1 MCQSN
6 DEIVLDFI
14 ECLKDPQAHKDS
26 FIHKALLH
34 TGDFRISKE
43 YAEQYMLSIAEDLLD
58 LDKDLS
64 RLDLTKRLW
73 LGHRL
78 KEVVEV
84 SKLKEDSKVKNA
96 KIRKALDLSEKVN
109 QTDINQDLIDK
120 LKKLYK
126 NLIKSG
132 IKKEDAKY
140 AIAAFTCNPMY
151 QGHPV
156 SKSKLEDMDVFKE

>member
-1 MCQSN
+1 LFSKSEELSGGGSMCQSN

-26 FIHKALLH
+26 FIYKALLF

-96 KIRKALDLSEKVN
+96 KIRRALDLSEKVN
-109 QTDINQDLIDK
+109 QTDINQDLIDQ

-132 IKKEDAKY
+132 LKKEDAKY
-140 AIAAFTCNPMY
+140 ATAAAT
-151 QGHPV
+151 
-156 SKSKLEDMDVFKE
+156 